1 LATIKEVKT
10 MDLDNKLDLGYKWNR
25 AAWLDR
31 TNEIGCKVIKFDS
44 DRAELT
50 RNDID
55 RMVRSKRF

>member
-1 LATIKEVKT
+1 